1 MSYTRKDQ
9 SAHFNTAAALANR
22 FLAFDQ
28 PKTALKVLVHAFKMD
43 KYMRDREK
51 LIARHKKLLAEA
63 DMFQMAV
70 ETELFK
76 LMRENNLI

>member
-9 SAHFNTAAALANR
+9 SVHFNTAAVLAKS

-28 PKTALKVLVHAFKMD
+28 PKTALKVIVHSFKMD
-43 KYMRDREK
+43 KYMKDREK

-63 DMFQMAV
+63 DMFEMAA

-76 LMRENNLI
+76 FMRENNRI

>member
-9 SAHFNTAAALANR
+9 SAHFNTAAVLANS

-63 DMFQMAV
+63 DMFKMAAD
-70 ETELFK
+70 TELFK
-76 LMRENNLI
+76 FMRENNLI

>member
-9 SAHFNTAAALANR
+9 SVHFKNATRLANS
-22 FLAFDQ
+22 FLTFDQ
-28 PKTALKVLVHAFKMD
+28 PKTALKVIVHSFKVD

-63 DMFQMAV
+63 DMFKMAV

-76 LMRENNLI
+76 LMRENNRI

>member
-9 SAHFNTAAALANR
+9 SAFFSNSTILAR
-22 FLAFDQ
+22 AFLNLDQ
-28 PKTALKVLVHAFKMD
+28 PKTALKVIVHSFKMD

-63 DMFQMAV
+63 DMFKMAADA
-70 ETELFK
+70 EIFK
-76 LMRENNLI
+76 FMRENNLI

>member
-9 SAHFNTAAALANR
+9 SVHFNTAAVLANS

-28 PKTALKVLVHAFKMD
+28 PKTALKVIVHSFKMD

-63 DMFQMAV
+63 DMFKMAAD
-70 ETELFK
+70 TELFK

>member
-9 SAHFNTAAALANR
+9 SAHFKSAMLAATS
-22 FLAFDQ
+22 FLTLDQ
-28 PKTALKVLVHAFKMD
+28 PKTALKVIVHSLKMD

-63 DMFQMAV
+63 DMFKMAAD
-70 ETELFK
+70 TEIFK
-76 LMRENNLI
+76 IMRENNLI

>member
-9 SAHFNTAAALANR
+9 SAHFNTAAALAKG

-43 KYMRDREK
+43 QYMRDREK

-63 DMFQMAV
+63 DMFKMAAD
-70 ETELFK
+70 TEIFK
-76 LMRENNLI
+76 FMRENNLI